1 MYNSIDLVIGPK
13 LFSTFPL
20 DSIMQVQY
28 WFIELWNNM
37 LIPFLID
44 TIKEGLEAHGTFLNE
59 NPWENPKLWLTS
71 TLPWILND
79 TNIIDGLNSIEAY
92 DVGFQQ
98 DENQKELSG
107 IKSSQLSNYKN
118 GNSNIQKPKHLEF
131 QTLSYPNTPAKT
143 LNRNSNENDKLL
155 SMLMK
160 LQETTLSTQKIS
172 NNISLLNNCSKNCF
186 NSIYVNNDDISNEL
200 KNLNLIKIQKSVEST
215 L

>member
-20 DSIMQVQY
+20 DMVQAQY

-37 LIPFLID
+37 LIPFL
-44 TIKEGLEAHGTFLNE
+44 TESIKEGLEAHGTFVNE
-59 NPWENPKLWLTS
+59 YPWENPKLWLKS
-71 TLPWILND
+71 TLPWILYD
-79 TNIIDGLNSIEAY
+79 TNILDGLNSIEAY
-92 DVGFQQ
+92 DVGLQQ
-98 DENQKELSG
+98 DENQKEQSG
-107 IKSSQLSNYKN
+107 IKNEESSHKN

-131 QTLSYPNTPAKT
+131 QTMSYPNTPAKI

-186 NSIYVNNDDISNEL
+186 NSIYVNNDDISSEL